1 MAIGTTAAILG
12 AAALGLGGSLITG
25 AMGANAAN
33 QAAQTQAAASDRVL
47 QLSDAQYKQS
57 RTDALPWLDAG
68 KKALT
73 ELMGEYGLSDEA
85 KGGTFESKFAT
96 TPEYAFTKAE
106 GEKGVV
112 NNLAALGL
120 KGSGAALKA
129 MARFNTNLANTTYNN
144 YLTKLSN
151 LATGGQQAQ
160 KDVAAL
166 GENSVIRAGQ
176 SITDSAAAR
185 ASGYVGGANS
195 WGNALSSMA
204 NTGSNALGWL
214 SGNRGWSTA
223 SL

>member
-1 MAIGTTAAILG
+1 MIGTTAAILG
-12 AAALGLGGSLITG
+12 AAAIGGVASIAAG

-33 QAAQTQAAASDRVL
+33 QAANTQAAASDRVL
-47 QLSDAQYKQS
+47 ALSDAQYQQS
-57 RTDALPWLDAG
+57 RQDAMPWLDAG
-68 KKALT
+68 RAALT
-73 ELMGEYGLSDEA
+73 ELMGEYGLSDAA
-85 KGGTFESKFAT
+85 KAGTFDSKFET
-96 TPEYAFTKAE
+96 TPEYDFTLKE
-106 GEKGVV
+106 GEKGIV

-129 MARFNTNLANTTYNN
+129 LSRFRTNLANTTYNN

-160 KDVAAL
+160 KDIADM
-166 GENSVIRAGQ
+166 GENAVIRAGQ

-185 ASGYVGGANS
+185 ASGYVGGANA
-195 WGNALSSMA
+195 WGNALTNIA

-214 SGNRGWSTA
+214 SGNKGWSTA